1 MSIDFSCLIGLSTT
15 PLKLKILE
23 KLKNPNRVSD
33 LARSLDV
40 PRNTIKPH
48 IRSFV
53 EAGLIE
59 RCGEGYR
66 LTLLG
71 NIVLEKAVEI
81 EKILSID
88 RDVRD
93 FFLTHDTSPIP
104 EELIGD
110 IHYICGGRLVRSVD
124 PFELSEDWIKILK
137 ASNWIKGVSPVY
149 HPEFPALFTALAE
162 ERDITLVLTKDVFEK
177 CMSEHPEL
185 VKKFIGLDGEMRV
198 CGDVKVAF
206 VVAEKGFAMGLY
218 AGNVYDANHIYV
230 CTSDEAVCW
239 GLKLF
244 NHFYNKSTVVEYHL
258 WAGRNTHGCI

>member
-1 MSIDFSCLIGLSTT
+1 MSIDFRHLISLNTT

-23 KLKNPNRVSD
+23 KLKNPTGISS

-40 PRNTIKPH
+40 PRDTIKPH

-59 RCGEGYR
+59 RCDEGYK
-66 LTLLG
+66 LTVLG
-71 NIVLEKAVEI
+71 KIVLEKAIEI
-81 EKILSID
+81 EKILSIA

-93 FFLTHDTSPIP
+93 FFITHDTSPIP
-104 EELIGD
+104 EELIRD
-110 IHYICGGRLVRSVD
+110 LHCLCGGYLVQRVD

-149 HPEFPALFTALAE
+149 HPKFPPLFTALAE
-162 ERDITLVLTKDVFEK
+162 ERDVTLVLTKDVFEK

-185 VKKFIGLDGEMRV
+185 VRKFIGLGGEMRV
-198 CGDVKVAF
+198 CSNAKVAF

-230 CTSDEAVCW
+230 CTSDEAVQW

-244 NHFYNKSTVVEYHL
+244 NHFYSVSRKVVED
-258 WAGRNTHGCI
+258 THG